1 MMSINSVSSPSHK
14 LKRFCVLAISAGI
27 LALSPF
33 AQADEENEAAAD
45 HIIAAEEALNAQRYQ
60 DASREY
66 RIAATLSEN
75 PEVAKTATRIAYSYV
90 FNDDAIE
97 SARRWVELEPDS
109 DEARLYIA
117 QLYLRVGEIRNSR
130 RNFERLL
137 EKGDEPVDEQLLR
150 LIPVLAREDSGHA
163 YQVMRQLARKYRR
176 SPYAHYAV
184 AVLALDA
191 GELKI
196 AVERARKAIEI
207 DDEWVKPHLVYA
219 RSLLLQGDESG
230 AIDYTARLIGDDPD
244 PDPEARL
251 ELAIMLVSAGRDDD
265 ALSQVNQILLEQPY
279 RTDALRLMAIINFRL
294 NRMDAAKADF
304 QDLLESGSYRMDAL
318 HYLGR
323 IADRNGEDDEAIR
336 YYAQVTGGS
345 NAVLS
350 QSRAAGIL
358 VQQGEPEKAL
368 EYLNRFS
375 GINPNF
381 AVDMV
386 RVKAQV
392 LASIE
397 RYDEALEQYDMA
409 VSYRPDVEGLVL
421 GRAELLLVMNRLD
434 DAIAQ
439 YTEATKRWPD
449 SAMSLNAL
457 GYTLADRTDRYDEA
471 AKLIRKA
478 LDLDPDSPAII
489 DSWGWVLYRQGR
501 SEEALPIL
509 KEAYEKLRDPEV
521 AAHIVEVLWA
531 LGRQD
536 DATVALEEAEQRF
549 PGNDLLLDVRKKI
562 APVTP

>member
-1 MMSINSVSSPSHK
+1 M
-14 LKRFCVLAISAGI
+14 
-27 LALSPF
+27 
-33 AQADEENEAAAD
+33 
-45 HIIAAEEALNAQRYQ
+45 
-60 DASREY
+60 
-66 RIAATLSEN
+66 
-75 PEVAKTATRIAYSYV
+75 
-90 FNDDAIE
+90 
-97 SARRWVELEPDS
+97 
-109 DEARLYIA
+109 
-117 QLYLRVGEIRNSR
+117 
-130 RNFERLL
+130 
-137 EKGDEPVDEQLLR
+137 
-150 LIPVLAREDSGHA
+150 
-163 YQVMRQLARKYRR
+163 
-176 SPYAHYAV
+176 
-184 AVLALDA
+184 
-191 GELKI
+191 
-196 AVERARKAIEI
+196 
-207 DDEWVKPHLVYA
+207 
-219 RSLLLQGDESG
+219 
-230 AIDYTARLIGDDPD
+230 
-244 PDPEARL
+244 
-251 ELAIMLVSAGRDDD
+251 
-265 ALSQVNQILLEQPY
+265 
-279 RTDALRLMAIINFRL
+279 
-294 NRMDAAKADF
+294 
-304 QDLLESGSYRMDAL
+304 
-318 HYLGR
+318 
-323 IADRNGEDDEAIR
+323 
-336 YYAQVTGGS
+336 
-345 NAVLS
+345 
-350 QSRAAGIL
+350 
-358 VQQGEPEKAL
+358 QQGEPEKAL

-397 RYDEALEQYDMA
+397 RYDEALEHYDMA